1 MSEDLTQ
8 KLPDRPD
15 ARLEELFRLVQS
27 IDNRLSTVTTEVLE
41 LKTGLSELRQF
52 VNERLRDTQPL
63 GETVNLMRA
72 DISQLQQGQRELQ
85 EGQQQ
90 LQAAV
95 ARLEEGQ
102 KKLEEGQWQIRTEM
116 RNLNRTQ
123 THLHDTFLQFSTQYK
138 DMDERV
144 FRLESKNTP

>member
-1 MSEDLTQ
+1 MSEDLTK
-8 KLPDRPD
+8 KLPEQPD
-15 ARLEELFRLVQS
+15 SRLDELFRLVRA
-27 IDNRLSTVTTEVLE
+27 NNAE
-41 LKTGLSELRQF
+41 LSELRQ
-52 VNERLRDTQPL
+52 VVSKLAQTVEERLHDTQPL
-63 GETVNLMRA
+63 GETINLMRA
-72 DISQLQQGQRELQ
+72 DINQLQQGQRELQ

-102 KKLEEGQWQIRTEM
+102 KKLEEGQWQVRTEM